1 MTGLGNI
8 MVTLKKW
15 GTQQTDGGW
24 SGRLIG
30 LEFDLSSQQVVE
42 TWKWTSPEKVAQ
54 LKRYDKKTKK
64 PEKVQEPKGNDK
76 KTKKS
81 EKPNQV
87 NKPKPM
93 QVKKNSDKTKQP
105 KKPNQ
110 VKKNKTK
117 QPKK

>member
-1 MTGLGNI
+1 MTGLGKI

-30 LEFDLSSQQVVE
+30 LELDLSSQQVVE
-42 TWKWTSPEKVAQ
+42 TWRWTSPE
-54 LKRYDKKTKK
+54 
-64 PEKVQEPKGNDK
+64 K

-87 NKPKPM
+87 KKPKPK

>member
-64 PEKVQEPKGNDK
+64 
-76 KTKKS
+76 S

-87 NKPKPM
+87 KKPKPK

>member
-42 TWKWTSPEKVAQ
+42 TWKWTSPEKV
-54 LKRYDKKTKK
+54 
-64 PEKVQEPKGNDK
+64 EEPKGNDK

-117 QPKK
+117 QPKT

>member
-1 MTGLGNI
+1 MITI
-8 MVTLKKW
+8 KKRVT
-15 GTQQTDGGW
+15 TQHDAGW
-24 SGRLIG
+24 HGKLIG
-30 LEFDLSSQQVVE
+30 LEWQALAGEVTE